1 MSAGLDRRALVARL
15 VERRGS
21 ALLLAGLGSP
31 AWDLAAAGDHPQHF
45 YLWGGMGGAF
55 AMGLGLALARP
66 ERRVVV
72 LAGDGEALMGLASLA
87 TIAAAGAANLA
98 LLVLD
103 NRAYGETGGQP
114 TATEAGVDLAG
125 MAAAAGFAA
134 TLRLEGPEAVAEALE
149 LLLERLGPVLVQA
162 LIDRRSQPFV
172 LPPKDAVLQKHR
184 VRAALGLEPALLR
197 STGDDGRA

>member
-1 MSAGLDRRALVARL
+1 MRTDLDRRALVARL
-15 VERRGS
+15 VARRGP

-31 AWDLAAAGDHPQHF
+31 AWDLAAAGDHPHHF

-72 LAGDGEALMGLASLA
+72 LAGDGEALMGLSSLA
-87 TIAAAGAANLA
+87 TIAAAKASNLA

-103 NRAYGETGGQP
+103 NAAYGETGGQP

-125 MAAAAGFAA
+125 MAAAAGFPS
-134 TLRLEGPEAVAEALE
+134 TLRLERAEDIEAALD
-149 LLLERLGPVLVQA
+149 LLLEGPGPVLVQA
-162 LIDRRSQPFV
+162 RIDRRPQPLV
-172 LPPKDAVLQKHR
+172 LPPKDVVLLKAR
-184 VRAALGLEPALLR
+184 LRAALGVEPELAR
-197 STGDDGRA
+197 